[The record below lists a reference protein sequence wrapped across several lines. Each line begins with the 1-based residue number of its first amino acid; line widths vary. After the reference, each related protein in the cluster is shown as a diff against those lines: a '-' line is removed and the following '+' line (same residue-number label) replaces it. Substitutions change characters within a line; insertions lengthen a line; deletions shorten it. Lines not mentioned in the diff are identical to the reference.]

1 MKDLIKHLSCL
12 LIVLLASM
20 ALPSCGDDD
29 DEPTNEVT
37 EKTMAEMLEGTWQWN
52 SSYYYTFYKD
62 GTGEWFSKSSDG
74 TYGWRNF
81 FNWTY
86 DPKTQILALKFEDED
101 DNDDFLIVSIS
112 EHYLNVKW
120 RDSDGSWFDEGK
132 VLPRVE

>member
-62 GTGEWFSKSSDG
+62 GTGEWFSKKSDG
-74 TYGWRNF
+74 TYGWRYF

-86 DPKTQILALKFEDED
+86 NPNTQILALRFEDED
-101 DNDDFLIVSIS
+101 DNDDFPLSFQLVNIIS
-112 EHYLNVKW
+112 TLNGVIQMGLGLMKA
-120 RDSDGSWFDEGK
+120 K
-132 VLPRVE
+132 YCLA